1 MNAVVGL
8 MVLIVVVTL
17 LGTAA
22 WVAVRTF
29 CIELYPE
36 LLPAYERERLERF
49 WRRVLT
55 AVGTGS
61 TTPQPP
67 VPRSD

>member
-1 MNAVVGL
+1 MNEFVGL
-8 MVLIVVVTL
+8 MVLIVVVTV

-22 WVAVRTF
+22 WVAVRTL

-36 LLPAYERERLERF
+36 LPWYERQRLERF
-49 WRRVLT
+49 WRRLLT

-61 TTPQPP
+61 TTP
-67 VPRSD
+67 